1 MNNAATEPVIFGENH
16 LRIEDVLAVAQ
27 GRATVRLQA
36 DSAFRERIARGAQF
50 LDTLLDREGV
60 IYGVTTGYGDSCV
73 VAVPL
78 HQVEALPQ
86 HLFTFHGCGLGKL
99 LDAEA
104 TRAVLAARL
113 RSLTH
118 GMSGVR
124 IELLDRMQAFLEQDI
139 LPLIPEEGSV
149 GASGDLTPLSYVAA
163 ALAGEREV
171 MFRGECRSAAEV
183 HRQLGWTPLTLRP
196 KEALALMNGTAVMT
210 GLACLAYARADYLLK
225 LATRITALN
234 VVALEGNPEHFDERL
249 FAAKPHPGQTQVA
262 AWIRQDLAIEAPAA
276 PKAAGSVA
284 SDGAARRETAR
295 PRSLQAVN
303 EQAEPA
309 LNAAEPS
316 AVASSGL
323 GLHRLQDRYSI
334 RCAPHVLSV
343 LADSLGLL
351 RQFIETELNSAND
364 NPIIDADNERVL
376 HGGHFYGGHIAFAMD
391 SLKNLVA
398 NVADLLDRQLAL
410 LVDTRYNHGLPS
422 NLSGAPAATAMIN
435 HGFKA
440 VQIGTSAWTAEAL
453 KNSMPASVFSRS
465 TECHNQ
471 DKVSMGTIAA
481 RDALRSLELTEQVA
495 AATLI
500 AANQGVW
507 LRQRSEGARPLPT
520 PLHAMHIELGENF
533 PPVIEDRALEGE
545 LRLCLERIR
554 AQHWGLYA

>member
-1 MNNAATEPVIFGENH
+1 MTTYQPEPVIFGERA
-16 LRIEDVLAVAQ
+16 LTIENIVALSQRQARAQLQ
-27 GRATVRLQA
+27 GDPAY
-36 DSAFRERIARGAQF
+36 REKIAKGARF
-50 LDTLLDREGV
+50 LDTLLDKEGV

-86 HLFTFHGCGLGKL
+86 HLFTFHGCGLGKV
-99 LDAEA
+99 LDAPS

-113 RSLTH
+113 QSLCH
-118 GMSGVR
+118 GVSGVR
-124 IELLDRMQAFLEQDI
+124 VELLERLQAFIEHDV

-163 ALAGEREV
+163 TLSGERDV
-171 MFRGECRSAAEV
+171 LYKGERCSAADV
-183 HRQLGWTPLTLRP
+183 HRELGWTPLTLRP

-210 GLACLAYARADYLLK
+210 ALACLAYARADYLLK
-225 LATRITALN
+225 LATRTTALN
-234 VVALEGNPEHFDERL
+234 VIALEGNPEHFDERL

-262 AWIRQDLAIEAPAA
+262 AWIRQDLAVEAPL
-276 PKAAGSVA
+276 P
-284 SDGAARRETAR
+284 
-295 PRSLQAVN
+295 P
-303 EQAEPA
+303 
-309 LNAAEPS
+309 
-316 AVASSGL
+316 
-323 GLHRLQDRYSI
+323 LHRLQDRYSI
-334 RCAPHVLSV
+334 RCAPHVLGV

-351 RQFIETELNSAND
+351 RQFIEIELNSAND
-364 NPIIDADNERVL
+364 NPLFDAETERTL

-391 SLKNLVA
+391 SLKNLVG

-422 NLSGAPAATAMIN
+422 NLSGAPAATTMIN

-440 VQIGTSAWTAEAL
+440 VQIGASAWTAEAL
-453 KNSMPASVFSRS
+453 KNTLPASVFSRS

-495 AATLI
+495 AATLL

-507 LRQRSEGARPLPT
+507 LRERAGKRDIPAPLAVMRT
-520 PLHAMHIELGENF
+520 QLAEDF

-554 AQHWGLYA
+554 TQHWRLYA

>member
-1 MNNAATEPVIFGENH
+1 MTTYQPEPVIFGERA
-16 LRIEDVLAVAQ
+16 LTIENIVALSQ
-27 GRATVRLQA
+27 RQARAQLQDDA
-36 DSAFRERIARGAQF
+36 AYREKIAKGARF
-50 LDTLLDREGV
+50 LDTLLDKEGV

-99 LDAEA
+99 LDAPS

-113 RSLTH
+113 QSLCH
-118 GMSGVR
+118 GVSGVR
-124 IELLDRMQAFLEQDI
+124 VELLERIQAFIEHDV

-163 ALAGEREV
+163 TLSGEREV
-171 MFRGECRSAAEV
+171 LYKGERRSAAEV
-183 HRQLGWTPLTLRP
+183 HEELGWTPLTLRP

-210 GLACLAYARADYLLK
+210 ALACLAYARADYLLK

-234 VVALEGNPEHFDERL
+234 VIALEGNPEHFDERL

-262 AWIRQDLAIEAPAA
+262 AWIRQDLAVEAPL
-276 PKAAGSVA
+276 P
-284 SDGAARRETAR
+284 
-295 PRSLQAVN
+295 P
-303 EQAEPA
+303 
-309 LNAAEPS
+309 
-316 AVASSGL
+316 
-323 GLHRLQDRYSI
+323 LHRLQDRYSI
-334 RCAPHVLSV
+334 RCAPHVLGV

-351 RQFIETELNSAND
+351 RQFIEIELNSAND
-364 NPIIDADNERVL
+364 NPLFDAETERTL

-391 SLKNLVA
+391 SLKNLVG

-422 NLSGAPAATAMIN
+422 NLSGAPVETAMIN

-440 VQIGTSAWTAEAL
+440 VQIGASAWTAEAL
-453 KNSMPASVFSRS
+453 KNTMPASVFSRS

-495 AATLI
+495 AATLL

-507 LRQRSEGARPLPT
+507 LRERAGKQDIPAPLAAMREQLARD
-520 PLHAMHIELGENF
+520 F

-554 AQHWGLYA
+554 TQHWRLYA

>member
-1 MNNAATEPVIFGENH
+1 MTDHVTFGEAQ
-16 LRIEDVLAVAQ
+16 LTIEQVVALSQRSARAQLQ
-27 GRATVRLQA
+27 GDAA
-36 DSAFRERIARGAQF
+36 YREKIAKGARF
-50 LDTLLDREGV
+50 LDSLLDQEGV

-78 HQVEALPQ
+78 HQVEALPR

-99 LDAEA
+99 LDEA
-104 TRAVLAARL
+104 STRAVLAARL
-113 RSLTH
+113 QSLCH
-118 GMSGVR
+118 GVSGVR
-124 IELLDRMQAFLEQDI
+124 VELLERLQAFLEHDV

-163 ALAGEREV
+163 TLSGERDV
-171 MFRGECRSAAEV
+171 LYKGERRSSAEV
-183 HRQLGWTPLTLRP
+183 HAELGWTPLTLRP

-210 GLACLAYARADYLLK
+210 ALACLAYSRADYLLQ

-262 AWIRQDLAIEAPAA
+262 AWLREDLA
-276 PKAAGSVA
+276 V
-284 SDGAARRETAR
+284 
-295 PRSLQAVN
+295 
-303 EQAEPA
+303 AEP
-309 LNAAEPS
+309 LPP
-316 AVASSGL
+316 
-323 GLHRLQDRYSI
+323 LHRLQDRYSL
-334 RCAPHVLSV
+334 RCAPHVLGV

-351 RQFIETELNSAND
+351 RQFIEIELNSAND
-364 NPIIDADNERVL
+364 NPLFDAETERTL

-391 SLKNLVA
+391 SLKNLVG

-422 NLSGAPAATAMIN
+422 NLSGAPAETAMIN

-440 VQIGTSAWTAEAL
+440 VQIGASAWTAEAL
-453 KNSMPASVFSRS
+453 KNTLPASVFSRS

-495 AATLI
+495 AATLL

-507 LRQRSEGARPLPT
+507 LRQRAGKTDIPAPLA
-520 PLHAMHIELGENF
+520 AMREQLAADF
-533 PPVIEDRALEGE
+533 PPVIEDRALEAE
-545 LRLCLERIR
+545 LRLCLARIR
-554 AQHWGLYA
+554 SRHWGLYA